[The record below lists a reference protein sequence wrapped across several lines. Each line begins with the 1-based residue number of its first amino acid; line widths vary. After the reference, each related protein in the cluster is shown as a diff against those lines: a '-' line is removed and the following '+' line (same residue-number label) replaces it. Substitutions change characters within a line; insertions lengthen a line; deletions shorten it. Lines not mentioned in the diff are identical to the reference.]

1 VCEMSHKM
9 QLLRIVVFVLFVGV
23 ECINAH
29 VLFALTPRVAWNASF

>member
-1 VCEMSHKM
+1 MCEMSHKM

-29 VLFALTPRVAWNASF
+29 VLFALNLRMSWNASF